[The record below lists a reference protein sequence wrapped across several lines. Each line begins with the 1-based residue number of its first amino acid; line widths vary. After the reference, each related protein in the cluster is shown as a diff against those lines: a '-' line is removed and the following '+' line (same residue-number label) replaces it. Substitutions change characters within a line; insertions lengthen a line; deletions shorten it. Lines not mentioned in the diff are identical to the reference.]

1 MYANVRNSDVLVRRR
16 IGITT
21 VPATFGPAGDWL
33 NEYCRGRKSSST
45 DDFRFVRCR
54 FLLPRCYAC
63 AAVFLQRPTGI
74 KFLSLFLLSLYTHTH
89 THTQHTHT
97 HTHTGILGSCA
108 IVNVAAHG
116 RAWVV
121 FLVFQSCWYITL
133 PYRVLTSSSTTYHI
147 VEHALV
153 SVHKHAH

>member
-97 HTHTGILGSCA
+97 HTHRYTWVLRNRQRCCTRTCLGRILGLP
-108 IVNVAAHG
+108 IL
-116 RAWVV
+116 
-121 FLVFQSCWYITL
+121 LVHYITV
-133 PYRVLTSSSTTYHI
+133 PCADIIIYYISYC
-147 VEHALV
+147 
-153 SVHKHAH
+153 